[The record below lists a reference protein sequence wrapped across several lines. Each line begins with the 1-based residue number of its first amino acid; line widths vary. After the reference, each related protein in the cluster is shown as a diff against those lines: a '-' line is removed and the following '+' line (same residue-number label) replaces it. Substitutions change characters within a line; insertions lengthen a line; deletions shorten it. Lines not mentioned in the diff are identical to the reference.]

1 MLRINSRLVLFFLTT
16 FYSFAQDQKITL
28 DEIWNGTF
36 STQRM
41 EALHSMN
48 NGKQYSVLNFNR
60 TNRSTSVDVY
70 DYKTQDKITT
80 LVDSKD
86 LEAISY
92 FTNYDFSEDE
102 TKIILATDIESVYRH
117 STLGVFFCL

>member
-1 MLRINSRLVLFFLTT
+1 MLRINLRLVLFFLTT
-16 FYSFAQDQKITL
+16 FYSFAKDQKITL

-92 FTNYDFSEDE
+92 FTDYDFSED
-102 TKIILATDIESVYRH
+102 
-117 STLGVFFCL
+117 

>member
-1 MLRINSRLVLFFLTT
+1 MVL
-16 FYSFAQDQKITL
+16 
-28 DEIWNGTF
+28 F

-86 LEAISY
+86 LEAISLFY
-92 FTNYDFSEDE
+92 
-102 TKIILATDIESVYRH
+102 KL
-117 STLGVFFCL
+117 

>member
-1 MLRINSRLVLFFLTT
+1 MLRINLRLVLFFLTA
-16 FYSFAQDQKITL
+16 FYSFSQDQTITL

-70 DYKTQDKITT
+70 DYKTQDKIAT
-80 LVDSKD
+80 LVDSKN
-86 LEAISY
+86 LEDIPY
-92 FTNYDFSEDE
+92 FTNYDFSE
-102 TKIILATDIESVYRH
+102 
-117 STLGVFFCL
+117 